1 MQGAVRHVGCPKDC
15 NSMRMMENCLKFGE
29 YVAVDDNGHTA
40 RCNGKQ
46 EVYGGMHNRTSCQ
59 AYCAVYKTTLLGH
72 LLQGAAKVADAA

>member
-59 AYCAVYKTTLLGH
+59 AYCAVVDGQFTRLLCS
-72 LLQGAAKVADAA
+72 ATCCKVRQR